1 MKKIPLILGATF
13 LLSSCLLWGF
23 RPESP
28 DPVVHVDRTTH
39 DFGNIPATEPVSTEF
54 TVTNKGGKPLNIARV
69 GTTCGC
75 TAAVVGNQMLK
86 PGEATKLK
94 VSYDPRGKSGQQ
106 SRAVTIFSND
116 PKSPQSSVSISAN
129 ITPGNAPAFPQAT
142 GSPVPA
148 ATPPPGASQPSGT
161 PASAATPAP
170 TVTPAQVGVTKTPVP
185 GASKAG
191 ASATGVA
198 PGAPAS
204 AGAPVTPKPQ

>member
-1 MKKIPLILGATF
+1 MKKIPVILGAAF

-28 DPVVHVDRTTH
+28 EPMVHVDRVLH
-39 DFGNIPATEPVSTEF
+39 DFGNIPATEPVTTEF
-54 TVTNKGGKPLNIARV
+54 TVTNRGGKPLNIARV

-116 PKSPQSSVSISAN
+116 PRSPQLAVNISAN
-129 ITPGNAPAFPQAT
+129 ITPGSAPAFPQAAT
-142 GSPVPA
+142 SPVPS
-148 ATPPPGASQPSGT
+148 ATGAGPASGT
-161 PASAATPAP
+161 PANAGAGPASL
-170 TVTPAQVGVTKTPVP
+170 AP
-185 GASKAG
+185 GAGVAQPG
-191 ASATGVA
+191 QPQVAPVA
-198 PGAPAS
+198 PG
-204 AGAPVTPKPQ
+204 VQKPQ